1 MKSLFV
7 LLLLI
12 VVVSVVRGTTK
23 CYFCG
28 RNCDEDHVVEATC
41 QRDAQCLSIISTD
54 PDSDI
59 VSMKMCVGLRDSE
72 DEHCG
77 YPKKNGAKCYVCND
91 DFCNKND
98 EKESDDD
105 EYDDDDDE

>member
-1 MKSLFV
+1 NKTALLLITKGIKERTKLLILSSAPKPINMKSLFV

-41 QRDAQCLSIISTD
+41 Q
-54 PDSDI
+54 
-59 VSMKMCVGLRDSE
+59 
-72 DEHCG
+72 
-77 YPKKNGAKCYVCND
+77 
-91 DFCNKND
+91 
-98 EKESDDD
+98 
-105 EYDDDDDE
+105 